1 MRHVGERGRV
11 GEIKKRPALGAG
23 VWARVAQ
30 SHRVRRMRVCLPRVT
45 HAQILDIAKLPSLD
59 EMRAQLVGLLS
70 TPASRLVQSLDS
82 HPQELAAALARY
94 SNPPSDDAGDDAGD
108 A

>member
-1 MRHVGERGRV
+1 
-11 GEIKKRPALGAG
+11 
-23 VWARVAQ
+23 
-30 SHRVRRMRVCLPRVT
+30 MRVCLPRVT